1 MARQYRSSY
10 LRWEALLDAYFL
22 IKKAQALLRLADA
35 TDDPA
40 IADRMRDLAAHC
52 FSQAELLTD
61 DDLESADPTPPIGR
75 SN

>member
-1 MARQYRSSY
+1 M
-10 LRWEALLDAYFL
+10 EASLDAYFL
-22 IKKAQALLRLADA
+22 IRKAQALLRLADV

-61 DDLESADPTPPIGR
+61 DDLPSTHPTSLMRRP
-75 SN
+75 N

>member
-1 MARQYRSSY
+1 M
-10 LRWEALLDAYFL
+10 EASLDAYFL
-22 IKKAQALLRLADA
+22 IRKAQALLRLADV

-61 DDLESADPTPPIGR
+61 DDLPSPHPTSLMRRP
-75 SN
+75 N

>member
-1 MARQYRSSY
+1 M
-10 LRWEALLDAYFL
+10 EASLDAYFL
-22 IKKAQALLRLADA
+22 IRKAQALLRLADV

-61 DDLESADPTPPIGR
+61 DDLPSAHPTSLMRRP
-75 SN
+75 N